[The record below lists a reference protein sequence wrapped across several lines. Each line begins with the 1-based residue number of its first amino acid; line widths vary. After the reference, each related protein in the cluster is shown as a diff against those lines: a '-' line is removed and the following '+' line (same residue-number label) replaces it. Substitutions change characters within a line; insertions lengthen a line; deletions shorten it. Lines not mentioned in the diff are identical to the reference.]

1 MSGDVTEN
9 VGPSEV
15 GPEASDGLSGPDG
28 PSPCEDRF
36 EPSAAARTASAEEG
50 HGGDATDPR
59 LTDEYVRLIEGD
71 EHEGAGDVLLLGSVH
86 DHPASSYRIGERV
99 AEFDPNVLALEVT
112 PLSLPWFVTSA
123 DREEPHTCEMTAAV
137 AAAPDSQPVAIDGL
151 DAEFF
156 ATLVRNLRA
165 EGPRFSTVRAVA
177 RGVGAVAKHATN
189 CRLAAWADR
198 YTPYRP
204 SAGEPVSHDCDR
216 TDPPEVQAADERRQ
230 ASTSLA
236 LLRAVERP
244 APVAVRDETRE
255 TCMVRRIGR
264 LREEGDVAAVVGVG
278 HLEAVAAELAER

>member
-9 VGPSEV
+9 VGPSEA
-15 GPEASDGLSGPDG
+15 GPEASDGFFGPNG
-28 PSPCEDRF
+28 PSSRGDRF
-36 EPSAAARTASAEEG
+36 ESNRTASPDEG
-50 HGGDATDPR
+50 RGGDATDPR

-71 EHEGAGDVLLLGSVH
+71 DENGRVGDVLLLGSVH

-99 AEFDPNVLALEVT
+99 WKFDPDALALEVT

-123 DREEPHTCEMTAAV
+123 DREVNPTCEMTAAV
-137 AAAPDSQPVAIDGL
+137 AAAPDSRPVAIDGL

-165 EGPRFSTVRAVA
+165 EGPRYSTVRAVA
-177 RGVGAVAKHATN
+177 RGIGAVAKHATK
-189 CRLAAWADR
+189 CRLAALADR

-255 TCMVRRIGR
+255 TCMVRRIER
-264 LREEGDVAAVVGVG
+264 LREDGDVAAVVGVG
-278 HLEAVAAELAER
+278 HLEAVAEELAER